1 MGNAGQQSFDP
12 NFVESQM
19 TLLPRWFGIV
29 AVVVTFGVIN
39 SPATHGST
47 LEAVVPAYFYP
58 SGIGLTYWNQMTT
71 AAATIPITAILN
83 PASGPGATSDPNYAS
98 AVDALRAAGGKVMGY
113 VHTSYGTRSSATVL
127 AEVNSYASFYNLD
140 GIFVDEMDNTL
151 GSLSYYTGL
160 YSSIKTAH
168 PTWSVFGNPGTTTLE
183 PYLTGPAA
191 DVLTVFEGDGVNYP
205 TYTPSSW
212 NFSYDRSHFAHLI
225 YNVST
230 AAVMQSDVALAAA
243 RNARYVYV
251 TDDNLPNPW
260 DTLPSYWNQEV
271 STIAVLNAVPEPKT
285 LTLLSCALLS
295 CGLWQLRRR
304 LWSTSSLFQA
314 REKVRRSK
322 ADCRATGQATTR

>member
-1 MGNAGQQSFDP
+1 VGNVGQQSFDP
-12 NFVESQM
+12 SFVESQM

-29 AVVVTFGVIN
+29 AVVVTAGVAR
-39 SPATHGST
+39 SSATHAST

-58 SGIGLTYWNQMTT
+58 SGTGLTYWNQMTT
-71 AAATIPITAILN
+71 AAATN
-83 PASGPGATSDPNYAS
+83 SGPGAASDPNYAS
-98 AVDALRAAGGKVMGY
+98 AVDALRAGGGKVIGY

-151 GSLSYYTGL
+151 GSLNYYTGL

-168 PTWSVFGNPGTTTLE
+168 PTLTVFGNPGTTTLE

-191 DVLTVFEGDGVNYP
+191 DVLAVFEGDGANYLG
-205 TYTPSSW
+205 YTPSSW
-212 NFSYDRSHFAHLI
+212 NFNYDRSHFANLI

-243 RNARYVYV
+243 RNAGYVYV
-251 TDDNLPNPW
+251 TDDNLPNPY
-260 DTLPSYWNQEV
+260 DTLPSYWDQEV
-271 STIAVLNAVPEPKT
+271 SKIAELNAIPEPET

-304 LWSTSSLFQA
+304 LRSTSS
-314 REKVRRSK
+314 S
-322 ADCRATGQATTR
+322 